1 MVEIKVGDANMR
13 VTDIADKSLV
23 KNPQDLKLDRIKAPR
38 TVPWVHVIAY
48 ITGTVEESVR
58 RGSKIREPPKWVL
71 LQSEMKKKG
80 LKKRDFTGGSNIL
93 KPED

>member
-1 MVEIKVGDANMR
+1 M
-13 VTDIADKSLV
+13 
-23 KNPQDLKLDRIKAPR
+23 
-38 TVPWVHVIAY
+38 HVIAY